1 MFRFLLDPGQEFGIM
16 QIVTLITFFS
26 IFVGVIIWALF
37 AKKQYV
43 NHMSKLPLED
53 QNSIKGEN

>member
-1 MFRFLLDPGQEFGIM
+1 MFRFLLDPGQGFGIM
-16 QIVTLITFFS
+16 QIVTLVTFFA
-26 IFVGVIIWALF
+26 IFVGVIIWAIF
-37 AKKQYV
+37 AKKQYI